1 MADWERETRA
11 DYERKGFASRAGF
24 GSRPALLIVDFI
36 NGFTDP
42 TTPLGG
48 DFDSEVA
55 ATARLLDLFREAQ
68 LPVAYTTVA
77 YNHDLSDGGVFVR
90 KVPSL
95 GILLRGSPMTEVDR
109 RLKPAVGE
117 TVVEKQYASAFFGTD
132 LDSIL
137 RAQAVDTVVV
147 TGCTTSGCVRA
158 SALDAMQYGY
168 NSIVVRE
175 AVGDRAQGPHEAN
188 LFDLDAKYSDVL
200 TLEETV
206 SALRG
211 LAAEGGAGAQ
221 AREAFGRWWR
231 QGETASG

>member
-11 DYERKGFASRAGF
+11 DYERKGFASRSGF
-24 GSRPALLIVDFI
+24 GGRPALLVVDFI

-48 DFDSEVA
+48 DFDKEVA
-55 ATARLLDLFREAQ
+55 ATASLLQAFRAAH

-95 GILLRGSPMTEVDR
+95 GILLRGSPMTEVDE

-117 TVVEKQYASAFFGTD
+117 IVVEKQYASAFFGTD
-132 LDSIL
+132 LDSQL

-168 NSIVVRE
+168 NTIVVRD
-175 AVGDRAQGPHEAN
+175 AVGDRAQGPHDAN
-188 LFDLDAKYSDVL
+188 LFDLDAKYADVISL
-200 TLEETV
+200 DET
-206 SALRG
+206 
-211 LAAEGGAGAQ
+211 LAALQALSTEGGAGAQ
-221 AREAFGRWWR
+221 AREAFSRWWR
-231 QGETASG
+231 EGASASG